1 MKTKADGEL
10 DEGLPKKYDA
20 ALFTQKCAEVYEH
33 IYEAYLDAGRS
44 VYTRAA

>member
-1 MKTKADGEL
+1 MKTKADGVL
-10 DEGLPKKYDA
+10 DEGLPKKHDA
-20 ALFTQKCAEVYEH
+20 LPFAQKCAEVYEH